1 MFVRGLPGRV
11 RAWSLKLAAT
21 VTQTPTRSSTC
32 ARVEPPFNLKFAT
45 SSTIILLLIYC
56 GCRLRSG
63 RQSGLD
69 LPGKSNGWNL
79 QSNLAV
85 PVMMMQTS
93 SQPSTQQSTPSQTHS
108 RIRRAGTGS
117 ELEDSNSL
125 AGLELQRLGEI
136 STSLP
141 VAVTVDQQH
150 SDSEPEV
157 PVESVFVHHQLE
169 RAERVAALT
178 IRMREAYAPFNQQLF
193 DLLGRW
199 VTVPSRRRRDSTGN
213 TTATSCTSV
222 TFIVGIVMTLT

>member
-1 MFVRGLPGRV
+1 
-11 RAWSLKLAAT
+11 
-21 VTQTPTRSSTC
+21 
-32 ARVEPPFNLKFAT
+32 
-45 SSTIILLLIYC
+45 LLLFYC

-79 QSNLAV
+79 QTNLAV

-125 AGLELQRLGEI
+125 AGLELQKLGEI

-150 SDSEPEV
+150 SDSE
-157 PVESVFVHHQLE
+157 VESVFVHHQLE

-178 IRMREAYAPFNQQLF
+178 ILMREAYAPFNQQLF

-199 VTVPSRRRRDSTGN
+199 VPSRRRRDSN
-213 TTATSCTSV
+213 TTATSCTY
-222 TFIVGIVMTLT
+222 